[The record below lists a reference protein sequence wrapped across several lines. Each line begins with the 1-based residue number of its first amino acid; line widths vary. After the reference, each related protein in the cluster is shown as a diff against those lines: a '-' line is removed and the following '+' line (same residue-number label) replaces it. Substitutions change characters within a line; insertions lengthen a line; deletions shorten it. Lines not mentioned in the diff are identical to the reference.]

1 MRIGFIGL
9 GMMGRG
15 MAANI
20 RRKGFSLT
28 VMAHRSRAAVD
39 ALIAEGASEA
49 TTPAELAQ
57 VSDVVLICVTG
68 SPQVEALIGGP
79 DGILQTAR
87 PALVVVDC
95 TTSQPA
101 STRRL
106 AAALADKGA
115 AMVDAPVTRGPPDA
129 EAGRLNS
136 LVGGSDETIARI
148 RPVLEA
154 YSETIVHFGPIGAGH
169 TAKLINNMI
178 TMGYAAVIAEAIG
191 TAAAAGVDLAKLY
204 RVISQGAAASG
215 VLEKMLP
222 KALEG
227 DLTGHKFSIANAL
240 KDVGYYRNLA
250 DELGHAGTVSDA
262 LHQTYRLADNL
273 GFGGR
278 LMASLFEVQERVNGI
293 TVVPRPSPDETCG
306 PISGAAEKS

>member
-20 RRKGFSLT
+20 RRKGLPLT

-39 ALIAEGASEA
+39 ALIAEGAAEA
-49 TTPAELAQ
+49 AKPADLALA
-57 VSDVVLICVTG
+57 SDVVLICVTG
-68 SPQVEALIGGP
+68 SPQVETLVGGP
-79 DGILQTAR
+79 DGILQAAR
-87 PALVVVDC
+87 PGLVVVDC
-95 TTSQPA
+95 TTSEPA
-101 STRRL
+101 STRRV

-115 AMVDAPVTRGPPDA
+115 DMADAPVTRGPPDA

-136 LVGGSDETIARI
+136 LVGGSDETVARI

-154 YSETIVHFGPIGAGH
+154 YSETIVHFGPVGAGH

-191 TAAAAGVDLAKLY
+191 TAAAAGVDLGKLY
-204 RVISQGAAASG
+204 RIVSQGAAASG

-250 DELGHAGTVSDA
+250 EELGHAGTVSDA
-262 LHQTYRLADNL
+262 MHQTYRLADNL
-273 GFGGR
+273 GFGDC
-278 LMASLFEVQERVNGI
+278 LMASLFEVQERLNGI
-293 TVVPRPSPDETCG
+293 AVVPRPSPEQPCE
-306 PISGAAEKS
+306 PISTGAEKS